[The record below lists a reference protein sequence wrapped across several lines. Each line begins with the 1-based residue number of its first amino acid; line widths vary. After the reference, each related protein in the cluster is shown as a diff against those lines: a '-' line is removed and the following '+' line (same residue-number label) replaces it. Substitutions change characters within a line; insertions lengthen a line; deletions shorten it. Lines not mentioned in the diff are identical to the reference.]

1 MLDKLFKI
9 SMLLI
14 VVLVTMEA
22 INVIKLT
29 GELFK

>member
-1 MLDKLFKI
+1 MLNKLFKI

-14 VVLVTMEA
+14 VVLATMEA
-22 INVIKLT
+22 VNVIKLT